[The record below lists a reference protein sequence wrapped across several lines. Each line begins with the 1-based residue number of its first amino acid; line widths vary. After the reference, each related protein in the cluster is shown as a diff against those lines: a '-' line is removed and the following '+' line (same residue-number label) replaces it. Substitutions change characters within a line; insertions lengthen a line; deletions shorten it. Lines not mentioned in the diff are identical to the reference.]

1 LSIPN
6 SKKASVPLAQK
17 LLGFQIVFR
26 EQRGIKELRNANVKS
41 LAHFMDNTELYG
53 IVGAINQVSDRR
65 LGDTAFD
72 IQLIIGHIPLFQ
84 QLDNSFTDGLI
95 QQHP

>member
-1 LSIPN
+1 M
-6 SKKASVPLAQK
+6 PLAQK
-17 LLGFQIVFR
+17 LLGFQIVFS
-26 EQRGIKELRNANVKS
+26 EQRGIKELRNANAKP
-41 LAHFMDNTELYG
+41 LAHFMDNAELYG
-53 IVGAINQVSDRR
+53 IVSAINQVSNRG

-72 IQLIIGHIPLFQ
+72 IQLLIGHIPLFQ

>member
-1 LSIPN
+1 
-6 SKKASVPLAQK
+6 VPLAQK
-17 LLGFQIVFR
+17 LLGFQIVFS
-26 EQRGIKELRNANVKS
+26 EQRGIKELRNANAKP

-53 IVGAINQVSDRR
+53 IVSAINQVSNRGLR
-65 LGDTAFD
+65 DTAFD